1 MKHENRKMTE
11 EDISLITNISVVYY
25 IGNDRYPGDC
35 WIANY
40 CDDEPG
46 VIFQNCYDN
55 LEQFKADNK
64 CFSEE
69 IIEIEECEG
78 IA

>member
-1 MKHENRKMTE
+1 MKHENRKITE

-25 IGNDRYPGDC
+25 DC
-35 WIANY
+35 WVANY

-46 VIFQNCYDN
+46 VIFQNCYEN
-55 LEQFKADNK
+55 LDQFKADNK
-64 CFSEE
+64 CFPTE